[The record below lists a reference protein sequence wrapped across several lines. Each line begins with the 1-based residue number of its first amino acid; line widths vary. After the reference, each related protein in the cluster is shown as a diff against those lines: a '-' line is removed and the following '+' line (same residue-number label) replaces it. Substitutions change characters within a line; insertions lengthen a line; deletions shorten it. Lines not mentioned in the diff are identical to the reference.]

1 MNIWTQLLSLNG
13 YPLDGELGSS
23 APPASARNAQSAPQ
37 RGHRDH
43 ERRDQETQAARGA
56 IPLWR
61 PAPWIAIR

>member
-13 YPLDGELGSS
+13 HPLDGGWSDPS
-23 APPASARNAQSAPQ
+23 TQTVGAGRVQSVPQ
-37 RGHRDH
+37 LED
-43 ERRDQETQAARGA
+43 RDQETEAARRA